1 MKIKMITENILRAQN
16 GTSNITIITDNELI
30 IEIAFMPLIVLKEN
44 GRGIEENTF
53 CSSNRY

>member
-30 IEIAFMPLIVLKEN
+30 IEIAFMPLTVLKEN
-44 GRGIEENTF
+44 GRGTEENTF